1 MAGGEELHIEV
12 GLQGYFRR
20 ESCLSSPL
28 LDVWSQE
35 MGRREAWGG
44 VSRDQGAVEMG
55 ICVGRNRRVSS
66 LWMLVVRVAVVCS
79 RDGVGM
85 DGWMVDEQ
93 AKTGNKGGK

>member
-1 MAGGEELHIEV
+1 MLKSGCKDTL
-12 GLQGYFRR
+12 RR

-28 LDVWSQE
+28 LDVWSLE

-55 ICVGRNRRVSS
+55 ICVGRNRRLFS
-66 LWMLVVRVAVVCS
+66 LWVLVVRVAVVCS

-85 DGWMVDEQ
+85 DG
-93 AKTGNKGGK
+93 

>member
-1 MAGGEELHIEV
+1 MFEV

-20 ESCLSSPL
+20 ESCLSSPA

-44 VSRDQGAVEMG
+44 VSRDQGAVEME
-55 ICVGRNRRVSS
+55 ICVGRNRRMCS
-66 LWMLVVRVAVVCS
+66 LWMLVMRVAFVCS

-85 DGWMVDEQ
+85 DGWVVDEQ
-93 AKTGNKGGK
+93 AQTGNKGGK